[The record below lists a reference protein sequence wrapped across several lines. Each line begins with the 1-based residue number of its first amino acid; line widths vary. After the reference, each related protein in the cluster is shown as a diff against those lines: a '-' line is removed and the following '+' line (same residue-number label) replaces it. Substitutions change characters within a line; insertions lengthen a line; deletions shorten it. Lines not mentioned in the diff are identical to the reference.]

1 MRGPKPTPI
10 DLSHRQRLL
19 LQKIVR
25 RATSPQYQ
33 VKRAKMIL
41 CMDEGKNNSQTA
53 EKLGGHR
60 ETVQQWRN
68 RWLKEVPRLTAIEV
82 SGGSDQELKK
92 AVEEV
97 LRDQQRQGAPVKF
110 TATQVTQLIAMAY
123 ELPQN
128 SAHPVSHWTARE
140 LAEEAVNRGIV
151 DMISVGSVSAI
162 FKKKPSLS
170 PTPVATGSTLVWKSR
185 KNLSSK

>member
-10 DLSHRQRLL
+10 ELSHRQRLL

-33 VKRAKMIL
+33 VKRAQMIL

-53 EKLGGHR
+53 VQLGGHR
-60 ETVQQWRN
+60 ETVQQWRS
-68 RWLKEVPRLTAIEV
+68 RWLAEVPRLTAIEV
-82 SGGSDQELKK
+82 SGGSDQELLL

-97 LRDQQRQGAPVKF
+97 LRDEQRQGAPVKF
-110 TATQVTQLIAMAY
+110 TATQVTQLIAMAC
-123 ELPQN
+123 EVPQD
-128 SAHPVSHWTARE
+128 SDHPISHWSARE

-151 DMISVGSVSAI
+151 DMISVRSESAI
-162 FKKKPSLS
+162 FKKKPSNS
-170 PTPVATGSTLVWKSR
+170 PTRVATGSTLVQKTR
-185 KNLSSK
+185 KNLTSK